1 MGANGWIVPPR
12 SEFKRW
18 NFYAPRE
25 WDPTMLNKDF
35 HDFLSL
41 LAKHNV
47 RHLVVGGYAV
57 ALHGY
62 PRYTG
67 DLDVFI
73 ALDPASASG
82 VAAALRD
89 FGFAL
94 DDADEALFLNPRSIV
109 EMGREPL
116 KLQIMNA
123 ISGVQF
129 EEAYPN
135 RMTVRIGD
143 LNVPF
148 IGYQDLLRNKSVTGR
163 GKDKVDVEELRRRHQ
178 V

>member
-1 MGANGWIVPPR
+1 
-12 SEFKRW
+12 
-18 NFYAPRE
+18 
-25 WDPTMLNKDF
+25 MLNKDF

-41 LAKHNV
+41 LARHKV

-73 ALDPASASG
+73 ALDPASAKG

-94 DDADEALFLNPRSIV
+94 DDADETLFLNPRSIV

-135 RMTVRIGD
+135 RQTVRIGD
-143 LNVPF
+143 LDVPF
-148 IGYQDLLRNKSVTGR
+148 IGYQDLLRNKSATGR

-178 V
+178 D

>member
-1 MGANGWIVPPR
+1 
-12 SEFKRW
+12 
-18 NFYAPRE
+18 
-25 WDPTMLNKDF
+25 MLNKDF

-41 LAKHNV
+41 LAAHNV

-73 ALDPASASG
+73 ALDPVSAKG
-82 VAAALRD
+82 VVGALRE
-89 FGFAL
+89 FGFDLAEV
-94 DDADEALFLNPRSIV
+94 DEALFLTPKSIV

-123 ISGVQF
+123 ISGVEF
-129 EEAYPN
+129 DEAYPN
-135 RMTVRIGD
+135 RRMVRLD
-143 LNVPF
+143 NLEVPF
-148 IGYQDLLRNKSVTGR
+148 IGYEDLLRNKSATGR
-163 GKDKVDVEELRRRHQ
+163 GKDFVDVDELRRRHGR
-178 V
+178 